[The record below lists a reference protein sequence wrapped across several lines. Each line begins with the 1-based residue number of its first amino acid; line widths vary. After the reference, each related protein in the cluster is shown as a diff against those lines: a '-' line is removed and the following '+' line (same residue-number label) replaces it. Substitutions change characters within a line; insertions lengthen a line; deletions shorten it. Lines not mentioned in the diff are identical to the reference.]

1 MRKYAVS
8 IYLCRLTDTRKLT
21 SSPCM
26 QVANIIP
33 AIEPAIAHMVA
44 EDNMKFAYEN
54 EEIGHMREIS
64 KNMDV
69 KVGRLHK

>member
-1 MRKYAVS
+1 
-8 IYLCRLTDTRKLT
+8 
-21 SSPCM
+21 M
-26 QVANIIP
+26 QVAQIIP

-64 KNMDV
+64 KNLNV
-69 KVGRLHK
+69 KVGKAAPIIAHTHTHTHVESPRMEC